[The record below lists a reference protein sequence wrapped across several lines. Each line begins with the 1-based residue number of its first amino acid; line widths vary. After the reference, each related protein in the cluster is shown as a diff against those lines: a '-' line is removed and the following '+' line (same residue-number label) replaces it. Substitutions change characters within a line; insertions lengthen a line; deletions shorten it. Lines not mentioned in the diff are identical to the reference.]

1 MYTFKHCAESCFLEF
16 FVKVLQV
23 TEPLEDRMEKALFSP
38 PLSKQRVEFAVRH
51 INELHATTL
60 VNFPPNSLVLY
71 LWKILFFIAKMHFQV
86 DFGCGSGSLL
96 DSLLE
101 HVIIALEKLVSV
113 DISSKAYNTCSK
125 GIEHILDFHSSCP
138 FHMHYNLICVASP
151 RSTEPLSLSKLE
163 PCI

>member
-1 MYTFKHCAESCFLEF
+1 
-16 FVKVLQV
+16 
-23 TEPLEDRMEKALFSP
+23 MEKAALFSH

-60 VNFPPNSLVLY
+60 VISPPNSLVH

-101 HVIIALEKLVSV
+101 HPTTLEKLVGV
-113 DISSKAYNTCSK
+113 DISRKGLTRATKVQSISLTC
-125 GIEHILDFHSSCP
+125 
-138 FHMHYNLICVASP
+138 
-151 RSTEPLSLSKLE
+151 
-163 PCI
+163 